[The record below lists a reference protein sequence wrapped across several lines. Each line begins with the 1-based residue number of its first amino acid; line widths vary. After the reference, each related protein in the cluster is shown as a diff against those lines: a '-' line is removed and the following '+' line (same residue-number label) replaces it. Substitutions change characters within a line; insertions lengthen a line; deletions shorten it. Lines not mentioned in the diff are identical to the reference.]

1 MIVEGPIE
9 SKGIIVTNLVGVL
22 CTHGGVHAVR
32 NVSFLSTSRGHYPG
46 TRENGEMYLAIS
58 SSRSPTQPIQHAQKI
73 HPPTTCTR
81 STDHKVLRIP
91 VCPCCGRVG
100 RSGRMSV
107 ADAAVSSNGVGTGFI
122 PLTECREPALHRLSS
137 SSLYRVQCVG
147 QWSRVRLMRL
157 RVCSADPTGI
167 GNGSS

>member
-1 MIVEGPIE
+1 MSVEMVVEGPIE

-32 NVSFLSTSRGHYPG
+32 NVNFLSTSRGHYPG

-107 ADAAVSSNGVGTGFI
+107 ADAAVSSNGVGIRSI
-122 PLTECREPALHRLSS
+122 PLTECREPCTDYHRRHSIACNTLASG
-137 SSLYRVQCVG
+137 RE
-147 QWSRVRLMRL
+147 
-157 RVCSADPTGI
+157 
-167 GNGSS
+167 